1 LKPQPSGLLLSS
13 SGWIAVLVGKGKLA
27 AQAGMVAKLQTG
39 EDRQLIENATKW
51 IREPTNG

>member
-39 EDRQLIENATKW
+39 EDRQLIENAIKW